1 MIISRAPKS
10 FRWFYGVSLACGAMC
25 LILAIGGRTI
35 AAGVFGAAAG
45 VFGRR
50 TMTERFLS
58 LKEVGERLGVKNPA
72 AKGYNL
78 PEPDALI
85 GATRGWLPE
94 TIDRWNAA
102 RPGRGVG
109 GGRPRKHP
117 EE

>member
-25 LILAIGGRTI
+25 LILAIGGR
-35 AAGVFGAAAG
+35 
-45 VFGRR
+45 
-50 TMTERFLS
+50 
-58 LKEVGERLGVKNPA
+58 
-72 AKGYNL
+72 
-78 PEPDALI
+78 
-85 GATRGWLPE
+85 WLPE

-102 RPGRGVG
+102 RPGLGVG

>member
-25 LILAIGGRTI
+25 LILAIGGR
-35 AAGVFGAAAG
+35 GLRLPR
-45 VFGRR
+45 GRR